1 MNKVSSPEFDLKT
14 MFSDCASKWQHSQK
28 EISRLATAIRQDLS
42 TVLTPAQVETLDLRQ
57 KVFGD
62 AVQNLANQARSPE
75 LVIATT
81 GTTSSGKSTLANF
94 LIGEEILPSAVQEM
108 SAGVVTVRHHEK
120 RHTLKIPST
129 RGATW
134 ETGEWDDLPADVLRK
149 KLAET
154 MEAFRQAEKNDAT
167 IEAVRFEIDWPLRL
181 AKQAAKFGLPKDTR
195 VTIVDLPGLNA
206 LMDERN
212 GAVIKENIKQAL
224 CLVTYN
230 SEETDKKKQDE
241 LLNQIIAQV
250 MELRQDSKSL
260 SRMLFLLNRV
270 DAFDRDV
277 NPELSLGK
285 FKDFVTSQL
294 QSRLLKSLPEEKS
307 VIKAIEPAMISSMPA
322 YLGIRSEALENTR
335 DRQTEIFDKIEERFQ
350 SIFPKRYWK
359 DLPRNMSDLSED
371 QKRHLIDDTL
381 RYSRAYDFEN
391 SLGKHIA
398 ENLPD
403 IVLAGPVAEVNGA
416 AGELIYAL
424 DEVLKSHETR
434 TEADV
439 NGLKQRLSS
448 IEEELNK
455 KSDEVFVF
463 LSQISEKANAIK
475 STSRSEAEIRD
486 VYDLLSKFEE
496 KFKCI
501 GLMDPVENF
510 GNNVFEISTGVIQ
523 RYCEGF
529 LSGQTP
535 SHPPLLLNLP
545 DISKL
550 DEALIELKN
559 SPYGKNF
566 LTGGEYKGDDAKAV
580 ENALTNFVEIISSIV
595 NHAVIR
601 ASDYFGKSVDIC
613 FEKCADLMISDLKE
627 VGEKALR
634 QDLKDFPG
642 LEVLFHGKIVLPKF
656 NLDKIDFLLCAE
668 KITKTETHE
677 HQFIRQERHWYT
689 LWLYPHEETRI
700 VKKPIE
706 VEFLKIRS
714 FRNLF
719 STMLRSGDTMPFWAS
734 LRDYITNAMASLE
747 QHQINKIK
755 HVVTGYQQAIDQ
767 SVVNVTQQTEQTKNL
782 IHNHVKALSSLRVEI
797 TSLS

>member
-1 MNKVSSPEFDLKT
+1 MNKTSSRVVDLKA

-28 EISRLATAIRQDLS
+28 EILRLATAIRQDLS
-42 TVLTPAQVETLDLRQ
+42 TVLTPGQVETLDLRQ
-57 KVFGD
+57 EAFGD

-94 LIGEEILPSAVQEM
+94 LIGEEVLPSAVQEM

-154 MEAFRQAEKNDAT
+154 MEAFRQEEKNDST

-181 AKQAAKFGLPKDTR
+181 AEQAEKFGLPKDTR

-212 GAVIKENIKQAL
+212 GPVIKENIKQAL

-230 SEETDKKKQDE
+230 SEETDKKKQAE

-270 DAFDRDV
+270 DAFYKDE
-277 NPELSLGK
+277 NPEVSLNK

-294 QSRLLKSLPEEKS
+294 QSGLLKSLPEEEN
-307 VIKAIEPAMISSMPA
+307 VIDAIQPAMISSMPA
-322 YLGIRSEALENTR
+322 YLGIRSEALGNIG
-335 DRQTEIFDKIEERFQ
+335 DKQTEVFDKIEEHFQ

-403 IVLAGPVAEVNGA
+403 IVLAGPVAEVNRA

-424 DEVLKSHETR
+424 DEVLKAHETR
-434 TEADV
+434 TEADATS
-439 NGLKQRLSS
+439 LKQRLSS

-455 KSDEVFVF
+455 EADEVFGF
-463 LSQISEKANAIK
+463 LSKISEKANEINNDFK
-475 STSRSEAEIRD
+475 RSGEMDD
-486 VYDLLSKFEE
+486 VYDLFDLFE
-496 KFKCI
+496 KKLKQKNLMYPIKDFGHQVFKSSA
-501 GLMDPVENF
+501 F
-510 GNNVFEISTGVIQ
+510 TIQ
-523 RYCEGF
+523 NYCEDF
-529 LSGQTP
+529 LGEKNP
-535 SHPPLLLNLP
+535 SHPALLLGLP
-545 DISKL
+545 DIHEL
-550 DEALIELKN
+550 DEALTELKN
-559 SPYGKNF
+559 SPYGRDF
-566 LTGGEYKGDDAKAV
+566 LSGGEYQGDDAKAV
-580 ENALTNFVEIISSIV
+580 LEALSNFAEKISKNI
-595 NHAVIR
+595 NHAIVR
-601 ASDYFGKSVDIC
+601 ASNYYGKSVDIC
-613 FEKCADLMISDLKE
+613 FEKCADLMLLDLKE
-627 VGEKALR
+627 AGEKALK

-642 LEVLFHGKIVLPKF
+642 LEVLFHGKIALPKF
-656 NLDKIDFLLCAE
+656 EFDKIEFLLSPE
-668 KITKTETHE
+668 K
-677 HQFIRQERHWYT
+677 
-689 LWLYPHEETRI
+689 
-700 VKKPIE
+700 
-706 VEFLKIRS
+706 
-714 FRNLF
+714 
-719 STMLRSGDTMPFWAS
+719 
-734 LRDYITNAMASLE
+734 
-747 QHQINKIK
+747 NK
-755 HVVTGYQQAIDQ
+755 D
-767 SVVNVTQQTEQTKNL
+767 N
-782 IHNHVKALSSLRVEI
+782 
-797 TSLS
+797 